1 MSSARVSVGGEVRKS
16 PRGPVE
22 KGIEKFVRSLREKN
36 SSPHTIKAYATD
48 LEQFSEFVGD
58 IGWSGIDHVTIR
70 SFLSHL
76 YDRGLSKTSVARA
89 LAALRS
95 LYKWLAREGIVEQNP
110 AALVATP
117 RL

>member
-1 MSSARVSVGGEVRKS
+1 MTSAKPQPSKA
-16 PRGPVE
+16 PRGPVH
-22 KGIEKFVRSLREKN
+22 KGIEKFLRSLREKN
-36 SSPHTIKAYATD
+36 SSPHTIKAYAAD

-58 IGWSGIDHVTIR
+58 LVWKDIDHVTVR

-95 LYKWLAREGIVEQNP
+95 LY
-110 AALVATP
+110 
-117 RL
+117 